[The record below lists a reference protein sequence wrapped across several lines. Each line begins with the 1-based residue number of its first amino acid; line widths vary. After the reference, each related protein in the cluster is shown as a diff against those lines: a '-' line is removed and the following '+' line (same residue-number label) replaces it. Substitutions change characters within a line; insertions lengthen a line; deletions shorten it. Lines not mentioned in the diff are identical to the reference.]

1 MGININEKC
10 EIAYDFYGKIL
21 EEIDA
26 DSLNERISLAIEKT
40 IESMSALIEDADVL
54 RDYLLSRI
62 SREKE
67 EETVSVML
75 GEEAENS
82 TWWDEYRAENVADLK
97 FWNRYRQYLFER
109 KHWEKSA
116 ITKSIGNPTDMLLNA
131 IADPNRTVT
140 QEKRAMVVGYVQ
152 SGKTANY
159 IGLINKA
166 LDAGYKYIIVL
177 AGIHNNLRSQ
187 TQSRIDEEV
196 LGYETSSEARQKQRE
211 RAEKNRIGVGTLYNA
226 GFVQTLTFRDES
238 GDFSKKNSSWDTHPD
253 VPTIIVTKKIKST
266 LTNLIENIESKQVV
280 KQDENGHFVMPA
292 KYPLLLIDDE
302 ADQASVNTGYDYD
315 DNGNII
321 DEYDVKTI
329 NRLIRN
335 LLNHFECKSYVGY
348 TATPYANIFIPND
361 LAVASEDLGN
371 DLFPAD
377 CIISLPKPYRYIGA
391 NEFFGYGTEDEE
403 PKPMPL
409 VRKIKDENFIDV
421 KNKIVGELPNSL
433 KKAMKCFLI
442 SIAIRNCRGELY
454 KPNTMLIHVAR
465 IKNMHK
471 QLQRKVSEYFYDELQ
486 SMIIDG
492 DSETKAEI
500 YNLIREEYLP
510 ISEKMRKDFPRY
522 MENAYD
528 VDEDEIYEEIARLM
542 NEDRVKINV
551 INGDSKDVL
560 CYKDHEGEEY
570 NIIAIGGDKF
580 SRGLTLEGLSI
591 SYFTRESKYYDTLMQ
606 MGRWFGFRP
615 KYADL
620 CRVFLTE
627 TIYRWF
633 ARIAFATDNLRNQ
646 IAYMCDEKAKPRD
659 FGLRVATH
667 PELKIS
673 SPKKVKSGTIQQID
687 FSATL
692 TVTRDIDVNIEMY
705 DSNYKTVNHLFS
717 YAEKILTAEEHFA
730 KLGRETNTEHYF
742 IENVNSTRII
752 EFFRNYQTSKRARK
766 VNGNNI
772 ATYIEEQNKDGLLV
786 NWTVCLINTG
796 EDVPGFEIAG
806 KHIKNGITRKSE
818 NSIVPQE
825 DTCSVHMLKSKDQ
838 EYYDMSFSEYEEIKQ
853 IEDKGNEK
861 TVAEHIRATKMDPKK
876 GLLLIYPIDHRD
888 GGKTSLFKIGD
899 GNHMPPFGLVVV
911 FPKGNGKSISYQVNQ
926 VGMKGDLYDFFD

>member
-40 IESMSALIEDADVL
+40 IESMSALIEDTDVL
-54 RDYLLSRI
+54 RDYLLGRI

-82 TWWDEYRAENVADLK
+82 TWWDEYRAENVSDLK

-620 CRVFLTE
+620 CRVFITE

>member
-1 MGININEKC
+1 MGININEKY

-40 IESMSALIEDADVL
+40 IESMSALIEDADAL

-82 TWWDEYRAENVADLK
+82 TWWDEYRAENATNLK
-97 FWNRYRQYLFER
+97 FWNRYSKYLFER

-131 IADPNRTVT
+131 IADPNRIVA

-315 DNGNII
+315 DDGNII

-361 LAVASEDLGN
+361 LAVAGEDLGN

-391 NEFFGYGTEDEE
+391 NEFFGYGIEDEE

-409 VRKIKDENFIDV
+409 VRKIKDEDFIDV
-421 KNKIVGELPNSL
+421 KKKVVRELPNSL

-471 QLQRKVSEYFYDELQ
+471 QLERKVSEYFYDELQ

-500 YNLIREEYLP
+500 YDLIREEYLP

-528 VDEDEIYEEIARLM
+528 VDEDEIYEEIVRLM

-570 NIIAIGGDKF
+570 NVIAIGGDKF

-620 CRVFLTE
+620 CRVFITD

-646 IAYMCDEKAKPRD
+646 ITYMCDEKAKPRD

-673 SPKKVKSGTIQQID
+673 SPKKVKSGTIQQLD

-705 DSNYKTVNHLFS
+705 DSNYKAVNHLFS

-838 EYYDMSFSEYEEIKQ
+838 EYYDMSLSAYEEIKQ
-853 IEDKGNEK
+853 IEDKGDEK